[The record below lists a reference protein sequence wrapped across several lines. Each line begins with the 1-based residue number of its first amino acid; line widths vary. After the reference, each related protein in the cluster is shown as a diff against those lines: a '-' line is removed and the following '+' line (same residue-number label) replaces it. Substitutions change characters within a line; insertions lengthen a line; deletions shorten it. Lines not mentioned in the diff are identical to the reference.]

1 MTESHRS
8 ACFAALTVFA
18 LSAGPGLGAEAELIA
33 PGAPDGLRAA
43 LTASALSLGTARD
56 PESTAQDIL
65 AAARADYA
73 RLIGALYAQG
83 YYAPEIA
90 IRVDGRE
97 VADISTLS
105 TPDRIGRVRIEV
117 RSGPV
122 FAFSQARVAP
132 LAADTTLP
140 AGFAPGSPAYST
152 LIRDAAQAGVSGW
165 RAAGHAKA
173 RVAGQHITADHRTA
187 TLAARLD
194 LAPGPPVTFGDLV
207 IQGPSA
213 VRPDRLR
220 AIAGLPTGEPFD
232 PEALE
237 RSAERLRR
245 TGAFRSVSLSEAEA
259 LGLGNTLDVGLAV
272 ADEKKRRFGLGAELY
287 SLAGVT
293 LSGYWLHRNL
303 FGGAER
309 LRFDAEI
316 AGIGGTESGG
326 VDYTISTRIDRPA
339 VIGPDTGAFA
349 LAAVE
354 RLDEP
359 DSREE
364 TGRFGIGLS
373 HFFSDRLSGEVALLF
388 SYSDVSD
395 DLGDRAMSHAKL
407 PVTLTWDNRDDPLN
421 PRGGTYLDLGLT
433 PLLALGGDA
442 ETGAQAKADARIYHA
457 LGERLVLAGRF
468 QMGSVLGASADGVPP
483 AMLFYSGGGG
493 TVRGQPYESL
503 AVDLSGGDR
512 IGGRSFLGLS
522 AEARFD
528 VTGAIGLVAFADAG
542 FIGPDSW
549 VGDGE
554 WHSGAGLGLRYD
566 TGIGPIRVDVAAP
579 VSGETGDGLQI
590 YIGIGQAF

>member
-8 ACFAALTVFA
+8 VCFAALTALA
-18 LSAGPGLGAEAELIA
+18 LSAGPGLGAEARLFA
-33 PGAPDGLRAA
+33 PGAPDDVRAA
-43 LTASALSLGTARD
+43 LTASALSLEMARD
-56 PESTAQDIL
+56 PDRTAQDIL

-90 IRVDGRE
+90 IRIDGRE
-97 VADISTLS
+97 VADISPLS
-105 TPDRIGRVRIEV
+105 TPDRIGRVRIDI
-117 RSGPV
+117 RTGPV
-122 FAFSQARVAP
+122 FGFSQARVAP
-132 LAADTTLP
+132 LAPDTSLP
-140 AGFAPGSPAYST
+140 AGFAPGSPARST
-152 LIRDAAQAGVSGW
+152 LIRDAAQAGVAGW
-165 RAAGHAKA
+165 RSAGHAKA
-173 RVAGQHITADHRTA
+173 RVAGQGITADHKTA
-187 TLAARLD
+187 TLSARLD
-194 LAPGPPVTFGDLV
+194 LVPGPPVTFGDLV
-207 IQGPSA
+207 ISRPSA
-213 VRPDRLR
+213 VRPERLR
-220 AIAGLPTGEPFD
+220 AIAGLPTGARFD
-232 PEALE
+232 IEALE

-245 TGAFRSVSLSEAEA
+245 TGAFRSVSLTEAEG
-259 LGLGNTLDVGLAV
+259 LGSGNTLDIGLAV
-272 ADEKKRRFGLGAELY
+272 VDEKKRRFGLGAELY

-303 FGGAER
+303 LGGAER

-316 AGIGGTESGG
+316 AGIGGSDSGG
-326 VDYTISTRIDRPA
+326 VDYSLSARIDRPA
-339 VIGPDTGAFA
+339 VIDPDTGAFA

-364 TGRFGIGLS
+364 TGRFGLGLS
-373 HFFSDRLSGEVALLF
+373 HVFSDRLSGEVALLF

-395 DLGDRAMSHAKL
+395 DVGDREMSHLKL
-407 PVTLTWDNRDDPLN
+407 PISLTWDDRDDTLN

-433 PLLALGGDA
+433 PLVAIEGDA
-442 ETGAQAKADARIYHA
+442 ESGMQAKADARIYHA

-468 QMGSVLGASADGVPP
+468 QIGSVLGASADGVPP

-503 AVDLSGGDR
+503 SVELPGGDR

-528 VTGAIGLVAFADAG
+528 VTDAIGVVAFADAG

-549 VGDGE
+549 LGDGE

-566 TGIGPIRVDVAAP
+566 TGIGPIRLDVAAP
-579 VSGETGDGLQI
+579 ASGETGDGIQV
-590 YIGIGQAF
+590 YIGIG